1 MSGQRQNQIGWQQ
14 FSIQHR
20 NQERAGDDFLN
31 ESRSNA
37 RDNQDETFDI
47 QVSTPKRA
55 RSAVKQAPTPKNAR
69 VQKPIT
75 PETETIIT
83 EKSHEHVQKSKTRA
97 ARRAIEDEITES
109 PTESTKPKHRERR
122 TDYWVQRDDKRRT
135 AARTLKFQDDA
146 E

>member
-1 MSGQRQNQIGWQQ
+1 MSGQRENQIRWQQ
-14 FSIQHR
+14 FSIRHR
-20 NQERAGDDFLN
+20 RSLEMTRDDSFE
-31 ESRSNA
+31 ESR
-37 RDNQDETFDI
+37 DNHDESFEEQT
-47 QVSTPKRA
+47 STPKSKSRA
-55 RSAVKQAPTPKNAR
+55 VQKRPTTPRKAR

-83 EKSHEHVQKSKTRA
+83 DNSHEHVQKSKTRA
-97 ARRAIEDEITES
+97 ARRAIEPEITES